1 MPDDLIPVITI
12 DGPAGSGKG
21 TIAKQ
26 IAASLN
32 YHYLDSGALYRIL
45 SLLSQQQEIGM
56 DDVESLIALCN
67 QMEVRFGFDAQSMSK
82 SESGLEGKPGKGSD
96 NSQQIQEHVPVFLNN
111 IEVSSDLRTEECA
124 AKASQLAALP
134 EVRDAL
140 LQKQRSFQQSPGL
153 VAEGRDMGTVV
164 FPFAAHKF
172 YLTASAEARAS
183 RRQKQLKKQGIS
195 ASLGPLLQDIE
206 TRDSRDQDR
215 KVSPLRPAIDAVLVD
230 STDLSIEQVV
240 NQITDL
246 VHGGQ

>member
-1 MPDDLIPVITI
+1 MSDDLIPVITI

-32 YHYLDSGALYRIL
+32 YHYLDSGALYRVL
-45 SLLSQQQEIGM
+45 GLLSQQREIGVG
-56 DDVESLIALCN
+56 DAESLVALCD
-67 QMEVRFGFDAQSMSK
+67 QMEVKFGFDAEKMSK
-82 SESGLEGKPGKGSD
+82 LEAES
-96 NSQQIQEHVPVFLNN
+96 EHVPVFLNN
-111 IEVSSDLRTEECA
+111 SEVSNDLRTEECA
-124 AKASQLAALP
+124 AQASQLAALP
-134 EVRDAL
+134 EVRTAL
-140 LQKQRSFQQSPGL
+140 LEKQRSFQMYPGL

-164 FPFAAHKF
+164 FPSAEHKF
-172 YLTASAEARAS
+172 FLTASAEARAS

-215 KVSPLRPAIDAVLVD
+215 KVSPLRPATDAVLVD
-230 STDLSIEQVV
+230 STNMSIEQVV